1 MANPAQCY
9 YCFECLAASYEE
21 TQPISLPLLE
31 DLWEQHEQA
40 KKLSSLGST
49 AELASNGENDDQSQG
64 SFEGDNE
71 DDGKASSKVKKNRP
85 GDIKIPSINRLQSEL
100 SADSSSASTT
110 PSSQSISSASTAIT
124 TPGSDGTDSRQQ
136 RQSERKYPLFVTW
149 NIVYKTG
156 YKSLR
161 GCIGTFEAQE
171 LAAGLKSY
179 ALTSYVVL
187 WMNSFLPPSSVEIVD
202 ANFLAGLSTIA
213 GLLRSGNPCYLP
225 SRVH

>member
-9 YCFECLAASYEE
+9 YCFECLAASYED

-40 KKLSSLGST
+40 KKLSSLGAT
-49 AELASNGENDDQSQG
+49 AEVVSNEENDDQSQG
-64 SFEGDNE
+64 SFKGDNE
-71 DDGKASSKVKKNRP
+71 DEEEEPSKVNKNRP
-85 GDIKIPSINRLQSEL
+85 GDIKLPSISRLQSEA

-110 PSSQSISSASTAIT
+110 PSSQSISSTSTAVT
-124 TPGSDGTDSRQQ
+124 TPGSDGSDSRQL

-156 YKSLR
+156 YKALR

-171 LAAGLKSY
+171 LAEGLKSY
-179 ALTSYVVL
+179 ALTSYVPL
-187 WMNSFLPPSSVEIVD
+187 
-202 ANFLAGLSTIA
+202 
-213 GLLRSGNPCYLP
+213 
-225 SRVH
+225 